1 MATVKKLLSLDEG
14 IAKELE
20 NVADA
25 LHKTQKEVV
34 ESALDFYFDYT
45 DTVVAD
51 KVTREIKSGDMQVLD
66 AEDVYKELGIEI
78 WI

>member
-25 LHKTQKEVV
+25 LHKSQKEIV
-34 ESALDFYFDYT
+34 ENALDFYFDYT

-51 KVTREIKSGDMQVLD
+51 KITKDIKSGNMRVLD
-66 AEDVYKELGIEI
+66 AEDVYNELGIEI
-78 WI
+78 

>member
-14 IAKELE
+14 IAKELK

-25 LHKTQKEVV
+25 LHKSQREVV
-34 ESALDFYFDYT
+34 ESALDFYFDHT

-51 KVTREIKSGDMQVLD
+51 KVTKEIKSGAMKTFDS
-66 AEDVYKELGIEI
+66 EEVYKELGIEL
-78 WI
+78 

>member
-1 MATVKKLLSLDEG
+1 MATIKKLLSLDEG

-51 KVTREIKSGDMQVLD
+51 KVTREIKSGEMQTLD

-78 WI
+78 